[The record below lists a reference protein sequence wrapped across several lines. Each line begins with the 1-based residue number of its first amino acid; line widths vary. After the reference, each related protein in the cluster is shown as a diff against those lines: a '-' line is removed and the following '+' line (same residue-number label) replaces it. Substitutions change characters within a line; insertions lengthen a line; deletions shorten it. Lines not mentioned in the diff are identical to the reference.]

1 MRKFIRIS
9 LFAALILAAWTAC
22 QRASEDKAVV
32 LTTTEVDSLRT
43 VYESLNDS
51 IDARW
56 TVLKDDEEQKLAN
69 LNRLLMEISFTPT
82 FDQARYD
89 SLKYQLEQFQSLRLD
104 PETMTDEQIDRYDAA
119 MNSLQNS
126 IVQMAMDNQ
135 AFEQYPLMEELIDSI
150 NASEERVLFY
160 RVQYDNYAT
169 DMNQFLDV
177 HEEHLPVIDT
187 FYTPKKRKL
196 FRLEETE

>member
-1 MRKFIRIS
+1 MRKFVRIS
-9 LFAALILAAWTAC
+9 LVAALILAAWTAC

-32 LTTTEVDSLRT
+32 LTTAEVDSLRT
-43 VYESLNDS
+43 VYQSLNDS

-56 TVLKDDEEQKLAN
+56 SVLEADEEQKLAN

-82 FDQARYD
+82 FSQVRYD
-89 SLKYQLEQFQSLRLD
+89 SLKHQLEQFQNLRLA
-104 PETMTDEQIDRYDAA
+104 PESMTDEQIDRYDAA
-119 MNSLQNS
+119 LNSLQS
-126 IVQMAMDNQ
+126 AIIRMAMDNE
-135 AFEQYPLMEELIDSI
+135 AFEQYPLMGELIDSI
-150 NASEERVLFY
+150 NASDQRVLFY
-160 RVQYDNYAT
+160 RVQYDNYVS

-177 HEEHLPVIDT
+177 HNEQLPVIDT